1 MLRNM
6 TGYRT
11 LARNRDF
18 TRLWVG
24 EAVSQLGSQMS
35 LFVFPLVAF
44 ALTGSAA
51 LAALPDAAF
60 MLGLVVTLL
69 PGGVLVDRTDRKQ
82 LMMATSAAGVLLYAS
97 LAVALALGVL
107 TLAHLVAVALLTG
120 AAAGLF
126 GPAEMSAVRS
136 VVSREDLPTA
146 LSQNQAR
153 QHIAALLGGP
163 LGGVLYSLS
172 RALPFVVD
180 AVSFA
185 VSFVMLSRL
194 RTDLSPETRTE
205 RSPWRADL
213 ASGLRHAWSNRYFR
227 TMMAYGAFTNLA
239 VNAVVMVAILRLVS
253 TGVSPGAIGLISAL
267 AGAGGI
273 LGALAAPYVIHRVPT
288 GWLTITTAWVWAPL
302 LVPLVFWS
310 SPVLVGAMIFLGILL
325 NPAGNAAA
333 QAYRAAITPAHLQ
346 GRIGAAMQFTSMSMM
361 PLAPVLGGFLLEA
374 YGGSAATVGL
384 VVLVSVTALIPT
396 LSPVVRAIPRPAEWP
411 RLEADAPEPATAAG

>member
-1 MLRNM
+1 MLRDM
-6 TGYRT
+6 TGYRA
-11 LARNRDF
+11 LAHNRDF

-60 MLGLVVTLL
+60 LLGLVVTLL
-69 PGGVLVDRTDRKQ
+69 PGGVLVDRTDRKR
-82 LMMATSAAGVLLYAS
+82 LMMLTSAAGVVLYAS
-97 LAVALALGVL
+97 LAVALALGAL
-107 TLAHLVAVALLTG
+107 TLAHLVVVALLTG

-126 GPAEMSAVRS
+126 GPAEMSAVRTG
-136 VVSREDLPTA
+136 VAREDLPTA
-146 LSQNQAR
+146 LAQNQAR
-153 QHIAALLGGP
+153 QHIASLLGGP
-163 LGGVLYSLS
+163 LGGVLYSLA
-172 RALPFVVD
+172 RAVPFVVD
-180 AVSFA
+180 AVSF
-185 VSFVMLSRL
+185 VISFVTLSRL
-194 RTDLSPETRTE
+194 RADLSPEPRTE

-213 ASGLRHAWSNRYFR
+213 VSGLRHTWGHPYFR

-267 AGAGGI
+267 AGTGGI

-288 GWLTITTAWVWAPL
+288 GWLTIVTAWVWAPL

-333 QAYRAAITPAHLQ
+333 QSYRAAITPPHLQ

-361 PLAPVLGGFLLEA
+361 PLAPVLGGFLLEV
-374 YGGSAATVGL
+374 YGAPVATVGL
-384 VVLVSVTALIPT
+384 LVLVSVTALIPT
-396 LSPVVRAIPRPAEWP
+396 LSPVVRAIPRPAAWP
-411 RLEADAPEPATAAG
+411 QPGADAPEPATAAA